1 MGSGKGICVWVG
13 DLVGGGGVAVWVG
26 VLGEIQYIRGV
37 RV

>member
-1 MGSGKGICVWVG
+1 MGSGKGIGVWVG
-13 DLVGGGGVAVWVG
+13 DLVGGGGVAVRVG